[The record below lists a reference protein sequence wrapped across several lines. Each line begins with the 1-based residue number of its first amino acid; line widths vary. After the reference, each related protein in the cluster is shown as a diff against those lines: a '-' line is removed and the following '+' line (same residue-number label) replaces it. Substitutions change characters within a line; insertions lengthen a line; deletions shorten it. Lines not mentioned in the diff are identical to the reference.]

1 MAERRRICVC
11 AAQVPFMQGG
21 AEQHVNNLTSALTA
35 AGHRVE
41 LVRLPVAW
49 ARDRVLASALA
60 WRFVD
65 VAADV
70 VIATNF
76 PSYYIR
82 HPRKVVWLFHQHRV
96 AYDAVDSE
104 WSDFDLSEAALATQ
118 QALTAWDTRVLEEAV
133 ARFTTSREVAD
144 RLLRFNG
151 LSAQPLYHPAPLQ
164 DLLSAGEFGDYL
176 FCASRLEANKRV
188 ELAIRAV
195 AVASSRPRLLIAG
208 DGTQRPALEGLI
220 RNLRLTDRVKLLGF
234 VENARLIELF
244 GNARAVLY
252 PPHLEDYGYVTLQAF
267 AAHKPV
273 ITTADSGGILEWVVD
288 GETGTVGEPTPESLG
303 GAIDRVMG
311 LEEDALRAMGD
322 RGFAQVRPL
331 RWDTVVDTL
340 VEAAGG

>member
-21 AEQHVNNLTSALTA
+21 AEQHVLNLVAALEA
-35 AGHRVE
+35 AGHEVE

-49 ARDRVLASALA
+49 ARDRLLASALA

-65 VAADV
+65 VVSDM

-82 HPRKVVWLFHQHRV
+82 HARKVVWLFHQHRV

-104 WSDFDLSEAALATQ
+104 WSDFDLSEEALATQ
-118 QALTAWDTRVLEEAV
+118 EALTRWDTRVLEEAV

-151 LSAQPLYHPAPLQ
+151 LVAQPLYHPAPLQ
-164 DLLSAGEFGDYL
+164 DALSAGGYGDYL
-176 FCASRLEANKRV
+176 FCASRIEANKRV
-188 ELAIRAV
+188 DLAVRAV
-195 AVASSRPRLLIAG
+195 AEARTRPRLLIAG
-208 DGTQRPALEGLI
+208 VGSQRPALQALI
-220 RNLRLTDRVKLLGF
+220 RKLGLGDRVELLGF
-234 VENARLIELF
+234 VDDARLVDLF
-244 GNARAVLY
+244 RKARAVLY

-273 ITTADSGGILEWVVD
+273 ITASDSGGTLEWVAE
-288 GETGTVGEPTPESLG
+288 GETGTVGEPTPESLA
-303 GAIDRVMG
+303 GAIDRVMDLDEG
-311 LEEDALRAMGD
+311 SLRAMGD
-322 RGFAQVRPL
+322 RGFERVRPL
-331 RWDTVVDTL
+331 RWETVVDTL
-340 VEAAGG
+340 VEAGAG